1 MDFVFDPSL
10 VLYLPLYEL
19 DGSSFASK
27 DAYGHTCTVTSA
39 LWRPGGYYFDGSAD
53 ITIPDFTDVGDSN
66 KQISAF
72 VWINCASETKAAFT
86 HLDNTLQSR
95 AWWIGAS
102 ADYFRAEISDQA
114 VWAVGHRKRYV
125 SSIVTSDETW
135 HLIGFTF
142 NAGTLTI
149 YVDGVADTN
158 PTKSYDDAITTIHN
172 STADLALGACMS
184 NGVAAQQMTGYLG
197 DAWIYNRALTP
208 LEIQHNYLATKWR
221 YR

>member
-10 VLYLPLYEL
+10 VLYLPLWKL
-19 DGSSFASK
+19 DGASIMSK

-72 VWINCASETKAAFT
+72 VWINCASQTKAAFT
-86 HLDNTLQSR
+86 HLDYGNDQQS
-95 AWWIGAS
+95 WWIGPS
-102 ADYFRAEISDQA
+102 TTYFRADIDDQGD
-114 VWAVGHRKRYV
+114 WAAGHRKRYI
-125 SSIVTSDETW
+125 SSITTSDSTW

-149 YVDGVADTN
+149 YADGVADTS
-158 PTKSYDDAITTIHN
+158 PTKTYDDAITTIHN
-172 STADLALGACMS
+172 STAGITLGSCLG

-197 DAWIYNRALTP
+197 TAWIYNRALTP